1 MELSTTIQE
10 GREEIMMK
18 INNSKVVPLGRTSL
32 EQNVFYFYK
41 GSIVPLVIVVVSR
54 MIYLTLFLES
64 IAATGK
70 KVAVLVVLVVPFFTQ
85 ENQGAAGV
93 TTALALALVLLEP
106 EVGLEVVVARYL
118 LVKQQQ
124 TELAADGA
132 EAVDVVDVVVV
143 GGSIKPLFSNNL
155 ITDRLGRLSALLF
168 YFSKNVTLSS
178 RLRSCK
184 KWDFGIFGPIKSS

>member
-18 INNSKVVPLGRTSL
+18 INNSKTTNGKPVLAVQVVPLGRTSL

-70 KVAVLVVLVVPFFTQ
+70 KVVVLVVLVVPFFTQ
-85 ENQGAAGV
+85 ENQGVAGV

-143 GGSIKPLFSNNL
+143 VGGSIKPFLA
-155 ITDRLGRLSALLF
+155 T
-168 YFSKNVTLSS
+168 T
-178 RLRSCK
+178 
-184 KWDFGIFGPIKSS
+184 